1 MNSSFP
7 NAEVLEILDNMDQI
21 YVNKIPEKFRIF
33 LKSNASKNYQNHIV
47 PTKDLNGQILSPKTL
62 SILALI
68 NLKFW
73 VESDEH
79 KQRLLAQYKEN
90 DKKKIEK
97 LSKAIDNNNYKIFE
111 KVSTEKETYEEPLNE
126 EGMIL
131 SENKSIFGKFIDY
144 IKSLIFEI

>member
-1 MNSSFP
+1 MNSSFAY
-7 NAEVLEILDNMDQI
+7 AEVLEILDNMDQI

-68 NLKFW
+68 NFKFW

-79 KQRLLAQYKEN
+79 KQRL
-90 DKKKIEK
+90 
-97 LSKAIDNNNYKIFE
+97 
-111 KVSTEKETYEEPLNE
+111 
-126 EGMIL
+126 
-131 SENKSIFGKFIDY
+131 
-144 IKSLIFEI
+144 